1 MIEIEF
7 FYGQISSYTTDCLY
21 DNIKIYDGGSM
32 ASPVIGRYCGN
43 PEGHYLISS
52 TNEVIIRFW
61 TNDVGFYRPGFK
73 LQYKAFSK
81 CSGTKK
87 GSNIKDLNIG
97 FLTFPEF
104 F

>member
-7 FYGQISSYTTDCLY
+7 FYGQINSYTTDCPY

-52 TNEVIIRFW
+52 TNEIIIEFW
-61 TNDVGFYRPGFK
+61 TNNFNVFRPGFK
-73 LQYKAFSK
+73 LQYKAVSK
-81 CSGTKK
+81 YSETKK
-87 GSNIKDLNIG
+87 VSNIKDLNNV
-97 FLTFPEF
+97 F
-104 F
+104 

>member
-7 FYGQISSYTTDCLY
+7 FDGQINSYTPDCPY

-52 TNEVIIRFW
+52 TNEIIIEFW
-61 TNDVGFYRPGFK
+61 TSNLGVYRPGFK
-73 LQYKAFSK
+73 LQYKAVSK
-81 CSGTKK
+81 YSGTKK
-87 GSNIKDLNIG
+87 K
-97 FLTFPEF
+97 FLISKI
-104 F
+104 